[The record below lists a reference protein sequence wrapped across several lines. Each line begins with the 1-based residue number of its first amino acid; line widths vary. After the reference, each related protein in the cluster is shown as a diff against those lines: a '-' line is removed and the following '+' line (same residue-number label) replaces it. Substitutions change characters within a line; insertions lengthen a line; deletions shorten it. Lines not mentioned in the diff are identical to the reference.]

1 VVAWGV
7 VIVRL
12 ASRVVVALGTALGV
26 VFLPT
31 ACVASDPDADLCAV
45 GGIGCACT
53 QGGACDAGLSCDAG
67 TCVDPMA
74 TSTDAPVGS
83 SEAGDSAASTTAAGA
98 SSDGGST
105 TDDTAPTAQPN
116 VAFVT
121 STAFTAGALGG
132 LAGADAICQDHADA
146 AGLAGT
152 YRAWLSLPGDDARD
166 RIGDALGWIRP
177 DGAPL
182 AIDLPQIIEGRFFHP
197 PVLDENG
204 TFAAPNP
211 IWTGTVGDGT
221 ANSLDAFG
229 VCGGWTT
236 DEPTGFAWIGDL
248 GAGPGWWTAYASQPC
263 TGSARLLCLGV
274 DQQYELV
281 VAPVPGRLAF
291 VSAGYVA
298 ATEGRAAADALC
310 QAEAAA
316 AGDDGSFL
324 ALLAVPGEA
333 PADRF
338 DPDGAPWVR
347 ADGIPVFPDGAP
359 FGDTL
364 ATPFVF
370 DALGNPTGL
379 AIGWAGSYGVNDLG
393 DDLSSCTGWT
403 ANTGNAGMFA
413 TIHIFWQA
421 WALGGGD
428 QECAQLGYSVVCLEE

>member
-1 VVAWGV
+1 VLAWGV

-12 ASRVVVALGTALGV
+12 ASRVVAALGPALLLADSIG
-26 VFLPT
+26 
-31 ACVASDPDADLCAV
+31 CVAIDPNAELCAV
-45 GGIGCACT
+45 GGVDCACT
-53 QGGACDAGLSCDAG
+53 QGGACDVGLSCVAG
-67 TCVDPMA
+67 TCIGPGG
-74 TSTDAPVGS
+74 TSTDAPTSS
-83 SEAGDSAASTTAAGA
+83 SETIDPSESSTAPGD

-105 TDDTAPTAQPN
+105 TADTTPASHAN
-116 VAFVT
+116 LAFVT
-121 STAFTAGALGG
+121 SSAYTAGALGG
-132 LAGADAICQDHADA
+132 LAGADAICQGHADA
-146 AGLAGT
+146 AGHSGT
-152 YRAWLSLPGDDARD
+152 YRAWLSLPGEDARD
-166 RIGDALGWIRP
+166 RIGDARGWVRP

-204 TFAAPNP
+204 TFAAPNF
-211 IWTGTVGDGT
+211 IWTGTVDDGT
-221 ANSLDAFG
+221 ANSLDGFG

-236 DEPTGFAWIGDL
+236 DEATGFAWIGDL
-248 GAGPGWWTAYASQPC
+248 GAGPGWWTAYGSQPC
-263 TGSARLLCLGV
+263 TGSARLVCLGV
-274 DQQYELV
+274 DQQHELV
-281 VAPVPGRLAF
+281 VEPVPGRLAF

-298 ATEGRAAADALC
+298 PTEGRAAADALC

-324 ALLAVPGEA
+324 ALMAVPGEA

-338 DPDGAPWVR
+338 DLGGAPWVR
-347 ADGIPVFPDGAP
+347 ADGVPVFPDGDP

-370 DALGNPTGL
+370 DALGNATTL
-379 AIGWAGSYGVNDLG
+379 AIGWAGSYGAQDPG

-403 ANTGNAGMFA
+403 ANTGNAGMFS

-428 QECAQLGYSVVCLEE
+428 QECAQLGYSVVCLEQ